1 MRMVYLDEGEKRAGR
16 LFWAIH
22 HLAVDGVSWR
32 ILLEDLQTGYNQA
45 SQAQKI
51 QLPTKSTS
59 FKAWSEK
66 LHHYAESGIA
76 QEVRDYWERQSEQE
90 VAMLPVDSTL
100 EDPAN
105 TATEEITVVLN
116 EKETRALLQEISS
129 THRVQIN
136 EVLLAALVQATSAWT
151 GHPTLTVDL
160 EGHGREE
167 IIEDV
172 DLSRTVGWF
181 TSIYPVHLNI
191 TGANTSIAA
200 LKEVKEQVRQI
211 PNKGVDY
218 GILRY
223 LNPEMRERLHSQPTP
238 SISFNYLG
246 QFDQMFSDDAMYAPE
261 IGFTRLD
268 HAPGSKRSHL
278 IDVIGI
284 VTDGKLHFTWV
295 YNVGQFAKST
305 IQSVAE
311 VPWSY
316 R

>member
-1 MRMVYLDEGEKRAGR
+1 MFFRTKERLDIVLLEKAVRTLLSHHDALRLRYERLPDGAWKQWNEEIEEQSTLTVISLDEVPQAEWHQVIQAEIDTAQASLHLHAGPLMRMVYLDEGEKRAGR

-136 EVLLAALVQATSAWT
+136 EVLLALVPLSLYRLHLWFHRKAK
-151 GHPTLTVDL
+151 GC
-160 EGHGREE
+160 HGRISVIDEYG
-167 IIEDV
+167 V
-172 DLSRTVGWF
+172 LASSG
-181 TSIYPVHLNI
+181 
-191 TGANTSIAA
+191 
-200 LKEVKEQVRQI
+200 I
-211 PNKGVDY
+211 PNYSTGSCD
-218 GILRY
+218 
-223 LNPEMRERLHSQPTP
+223 
-238 SISFNYLG
+238 
-246 QFDQMFSDDAMYAPE
+246 SDCGDC
-261 IGFTRLD
+261 L
-268 HAPGSKRSHL
+268 
-278 IDVIGI
+278 
-284 VTDGKLHFTWV
+284 
-295 YNVGQFAKST
+295 
-305 IQSVAE
+305 
-311 VPWSY
+311 
-316 R
+316 